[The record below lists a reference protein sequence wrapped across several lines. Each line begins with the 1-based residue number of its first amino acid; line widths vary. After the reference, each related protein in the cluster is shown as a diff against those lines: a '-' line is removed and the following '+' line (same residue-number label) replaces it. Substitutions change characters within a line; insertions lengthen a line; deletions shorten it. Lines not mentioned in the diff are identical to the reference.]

1 MNLEST
7 ENTNSVLETLSV
19 ASAANKE
26 ALDETADRE
35 SVLTDL
41 KAQQQ
46 DFEKINDLWT
56 DQAQEE

>member
-41 KAQQQ
+41 KAQ
-46 DFEKINDLWT
+46 
-56 DQAQEE
+56 